1 MKKKLFKNCVALV
14 LGVAALV
21 SCSGGANNKAN
32 GSAANL
38 IGSYVAN
45 EKADGNYGKGSFNA
59 LVYQVNLYEENV
71 YEFIKTEVMYGYGM
85 VLGTTTIVNH
95 GTYVA
100 GTSEDGIAEYTL
112 NAASEVLFNSY
123 SKAGGYNI
131 SINTQNQTYPVEL
144 LAKTQGEKNMANS
157 KEDIIKEYG
166 TGYKI
171 YCETT
176 KNTFSFKKEG
186 SDSVETVTTTSGD
199 ISKVFIEEVKSSNI
213 VNNFINP
220 GNYGEGSWTAE
231 AYQVNVFE
239 SGEYEFIKTEL
250 IFGYGMVLG
259 TTTIVNYGT
268 TVLSEPEDG
277 YQTVKLNAADRVIFN
292 SFSKAGGYN
301 IKIDTANCTYP
312 VELLAKNQGE
322 KNMANSKEDVVKEY
336 GPEATYYVS
345 TSKNEL
351 SLTNPNA

>member
-1 MKKKLFKNCVALV
+1 MKKKLFKNCAALV

-100 GTSEDGIAEYTL
+100 GTREDGIAEYTL

-157 KEDIIKEYG
+157 KED
-166 TGYKI
+166 
-171 YCETT
+171 
-176 KNTFSFKKEG
+176 
-186 SDSVETVTTTSGD
+186 
-199 ISKVFIEEVKSSNI
+199 
-213 VNNFINP
+213 
-220 GNYGEGSWTAE
+220 
-231 AYQVNVFE
+231 
-239 SGEYEFIKTEL
+239 
-250 IFGYGMVLG
+250 
-259 TTTIVNYGT
+259 
-268 TVLSEPEDG
+268 
-277 YQTVKLNAADRVIFN
+277 
-292 SFSKAGGYN
+292 
-301 IKIDTANCTYP
+301 
-312 VELLAKNQGE
+312 
-322 KNMANSKEDVVKEY
+322 VVKEY
-336 GPEATYYVS
+336 GPEATYYIS